1 MPLTRSTGTS
11 AWVVLVLV
19 LAGAL
24 LVLPFAGPASADVS
38 SLDAYAG
45 EAAVL
50 GKPHHRH
57 RGPHTNGPHTNER
70 SSGRLSSSGSSG
82 GPLTGNAAT
91 AANGFATATGK
102 VGSLTRTPTSS
113 SSASGGKHAKGTTP
127 GVTAFS
133 PRASSSTASSSL
145 TGTDVIVLIGLVVLL
160 IATGVLIRR
169 LGRGSNPPGGPAG
182 PASSPPAASP
192 GS

>member
-11 AWVVLVLV
+11 AWVALVLV

-24 LVLPFAGPASADVS
+24 LVLPFAGPAPADVS

-57 RGPHTNGPHTNER
+57 RGPHANER
-70 SSGRLSSSGSSG
+70 SSGRLSSSGSRGS
-82 GPLTGNAAT
+82 PSTGNVAT
-91 AANGFATATGK
+91 AANGSATGTGK
-102 VGSLTRTPTSS
+102 VGSLTGTPTSS

-127 GVTAFS
+127 GLAAFS

>member
-1 MPLTRSTGTS
+1 MPLTRSAGTR
-11 AWVVLVLV
+11 AWIVLVLL

-24 LVLPFAGPASADVS
+24 LVLPPAGSASADVS

-57 RGPHTNGPHTNER
+57 RGPRASTG
-70 SSGRLSSSGSSG
+70 SSDRLSASSRSNGSTSTGGVASG
-82 GPLTGNAAT
+82 
-91 AANGFATATGK
+91 ANGSATGIGK
-102 VGSLTRTPTSS
+102 VGSLTGTTTSS
-113 SSASGGKHAKGTTP
+113 SSATGGKHTEGATP
-127 GVTAFS
+127 GPTAFG
-133 PRASSSTASSSL
+133 PRASSSTTSSSL
-145 TGTDVIVLIGLVVLL
+145 IGTDVIVLIALVALL

-169 LGRGSNPPGGPAG
+169 LSRGSNPPGGPAG
-182 PASSPPAASP
+182 PASPPPAASP